1 MHKQTRALR
10 ERKPPPMSKF
20 QPKVIRDSNPD
31 FQINLDP
38 DVCRICLEMFQI
50 HDLVGI
56 SHFARIVQIRDVKP
70 SRPNWPQGQ
79 NFCLGLVTSS
89 LGPRDPLALA
99 SSFWSRPRTLIFN
112 FQEPGVLSFPNTS
125 ESPSKKETHSTAW
138 SL

>member
-20 QPKVIRDSNPD
+20 QPRVIRDSNPD

-70 SRPNWPQGQ
+70 SRPKFWSRT
-79 NFCLGLVTSS
+79 LGLVTSS
-89 LGPRDPLALA
+89 LGTLWPRPQAFGLGLE
-99 SSFWSRPRTLIFN
+99 L
-112 FQEPGVLSFPNTS
+112 
-125 ESPSKKETHSTAW
+125 
-138 SL
+138 